1 MARPIED
8 GWRIIAAGFCKA
20 VFRSLVSGVANRHP
34 HSVEKRLKIA
44 LAILFL
50 AGIGVVGWLGLK
62 STQPVYQGKHLD
74 RWLDEYNRVGSMDK
88 TEPVS
93 KAIRAMGTNCLPF
106 LLAHIKHTESP
117 LKLKLIA
124 ILQKQKLV
132 RLPFYGADPYQ
143 STSVLALRALDSQ
156 AAPLCPGLLPFAQ
169 DPSTRWIG
177 MLSLLAIGTSSIPTL
192 ERACQCTNIQ
202 VRQDA
207 VLMMAMQKV
216 MPPPWFSW
224 NWSKA
229 PINGKPLFELGL
241 VVPEQDVGEMVNLLE
256 HSDPAVRRA
265 SAEVIGL
272 YTRPPYTAVARSA
285 IPLLIQDL
293 KDRDQAVSKVAG
305 ETLKKI
311 DPEVAAKAGVK

>member
-1 MARPIED
+1 M
-8 GWRIIAAGFCKA
+8 
-20 VFRSLVSGVANRHP
+20 
-34 HSVEKRLKIA
+34 EKRLKIA

-50 AGIGVVGWLGLK
+50 AVIGVVGWLGLK

-93 KAIRAMGTNCLPF
+93 KAIRAMGTNCLAF

-117 LKLKLIA
+117 LKQKLIA

-156 AAPLCPGLLPFAQ
+156 AAPLCPELLPIAQ
-169 DPSTRWIG
+169 DSSTRWIG
-177 MLSLLAIGTSSIPTL
+177 MLSLLAIGTNSIPTL
-192 ERACQCTNIQ
+192 ERACQSTNVQ

-224 NWSKA
+224 GWSKA
-229 PINGKPLFELGL
+229 PINGKPMFELGL
-241 VVPEQDVGEMVNLLE
+241 AVPEQDVGEMVNMLE

-265 SAEVIGL
+265 SAEAIGL

-285 IPLLIQDL
+285 VPLLIQAT
-293 KDRDQAVSKVAG
+293 KDRDQAVSKAAG

-311 DPEVAAKAGVK
+311 DPEAAAEAGVK